1 MRDARRRHALTI
13 AWGLVILG
21 LLLAPPSLVPEG
33 TSTPLPPAS
42 DKIVHAALFLVF
54 ALLLRRS
61 LAALPGVRRPWLL
74 AFALTAAFGGLTELL
89 QLWLTVDR
97 SPELTDVVADL
108 VGAAL
113 AGLWRG

>member
-1 MRDARRRHALTI
+1 MRRHVLMA
-13 AWGLVILG
+13 AWGLLILG
-21 LLLAPPSLVPEG
+21 LLLAPPSIVPAG
-33 TSTPLPPAS
+33 TSAPLPPAA

-61 LAALPGVRRPWLL
+61 LSALPGVRRRWLL
-74 AFALTAAFGGLTELL
+74 AFALTAAYGGLTELL

-97 SPELTDVVADL
+97 SAELTDVVADL